1 MSIEIAGIYP
11 PIITPFDEKGRYD
24 REAME
29 HNLERWSETGLAG
42 YVVFGSNGE
51 SVHMDTEEKL
61 KVLGTVVTGARGK
74 TVIAGS
80 GLQSTDATAEFTKAC
95 ADAGAEVA
103 LVINPSFY
111 TLTPEAI
118 ARHYTA
124 VADASPIPLLIYNV
138 PKFTGVNIPPEVVI
152 ELSSHPN
159 IIGIKDSSGDVAQLS
174 VILTGAADGFRV
186 LTGTANVL
194 FAACALGA
202 VGAVTALGNIA
213 PDLCIRLYQAASVG
227 EGSTARK
234 LQLRALPANIAV
246 TKTFGIPG
254 LKRAMDLAGYRGG
267 FPRAP
272 LAPLPEAQVDQLRRI
287 LEKAEIL

>member
-11 PIITPFDEKGRYD
+11 PIITPFDEEGRYD
-24 REAME
+24 EVAME
-29 HNLERWSETGLAG
+29 HNLDRWAETGLAG

-51 SVHMDTEEKL
+51 SVHMDTDEKL
-61 KVLGTVVTGARGK
+61 RVLGTVVKGAGGK

-80 GLQSTDATAEFTKAC
+80 GLQSTVASAEFTKAC
-95 ADAGAEVA
+95 ADAGADAA

-118 ARHYTA
+118 VRHYTA
-124 VADASPIPLLIYNV
+124 VAEASPIPILIYNV

-152 ELSSHPN
+152 RLSSHPN
-159 IIGIKDSSGDVAQLS
+159 IAGIKDSSGDVPQLS
-174 VILTGAADGFRV
+174 VILAGAAAGFRV

-213 PDLCIRLYQAASVG
+213 PELCVRLYRAASGGDVVN
-227 EGSTARK
+227 ARE
-234 LQLRALPANIAV
+234 LQFRALPANIAV
-246 TKTFGIPG
+246 TKTYGIPG
-254 LKRAMDLAGYRGG
+254 LKRAMDLVGYRGG
-267 FPRAP
+267 FPRTP
-272 LAPLPEAQVDQLRRI
+272 LAPLPEAQVDGLERI
-287 LEKAEIL
+287 LEKAAIL